1 MGKKVKEDKKA
12 PPEDVFDTILVES
25 RQAATVVLML
35 NSPEEDVQSKA
46 CEAIYKFVA
55 KCDENKKT
63 LLDLDSIDPLL
74 RLVQG
79 EDKTV
84 RRNACMALGVMCA
97 HPDVRKLLRKRDDSI
112 AAFVN
117 LLQPEEDTVVH
128 EFSTLA
134 LSYLATEFSTKVSIF
149 ENNGIEPLV
158 KCLSSTDP
166 DVQKNAIEA
175 LAQMLLDYQT
185 RGAVREYE
193 GLQPMLDLLKSEY
206 AIIQKLSL
214 LSLDR
219 ASQDAEN
226 RASLREL
233 EAISHLINFLAHPE
247 WNDLHVMAVMVLS
260 NLLEDVES
268 LEQVKETGGLKRLV
282 AIITDQPPVEE
293 ESKGGKADKKAGSRA
308 GKKSAKGE
316 AKKVIEEK
324 DEQSP
329 GGNSIIPTLPD
340 VKMSAARAIARSAR
354 NVENRKILHEQ
365 EAEKMLIH
373 LLSHE
378 SVDVQSAAAQ
388 ALGIMC
394 ENLISRDSIREWEG
408 LAPLIRLLNSES
420 GDVKESVTLALANL
434 TTANSTNCNE
444 MMNLNGLDPLIQLL
458 ADSREEA
465 VANTASVLTNLAQE
479 EVLRIEC
486 LNRAVVSSL
495 IDPLKTSN
503 TNVQSKAALALAAF
517 VCDADARTE
526 LRVSGGVEPL
536 IVLLHSGNDEV
547 RRNTSWAITVCGV
560 DEPTATEIC
569 KLGGLEVL
577 QQIQMSST
585 RRSPFTDAALE
596 RLLDSN
602 LSAKYALSGH
612 LGSGNLI
619 EDGFFDAGQ
628 LKPGSKFLSLEDF
641 CKQEMNDKRPTLL
654 INSKQEK
661 VEVKES
667 PPPPPSSEP
676 DSETDPQQSP
686 GHGNRRLSWKSIL
699 KKKPSPP
706 PRQED
711 NDALKADSSKTS
723 VSGKSSRTGRET
735 KSREEVN
742 EPMSPS
748 EQEAE
753 PEHENRHK
761 KSAPPKRLSWKT
773 IIKKKRTK
781 AQREREEKQKEEEIQ
796 AQLAKEA
803 EAQAAEENK
812 PFTTPEDPALYKYME
827 DVMDKIQPLPTTRL
841 QVVALAEY
849 VAEKMGGAI
858 AKGQVTNF
866 SWELALS
873 QIKFELKSN
882 VVPIGK
888 IKAGIHVHRALLFK
902 TLADRIAVGCSLTRG
917 EYNRA
922 WNEVML
928 PEEDEVAG
936 AARYPPKPYIVDLIH
951 KPGKLLPVN
960 TPEAVS
966 YQKL

>member
-735 KSREEVN
+735 KSR
-742 EPMSPS
+742 
-748 EQEAE
+748 
-753 PEHENRHK
+753 
-761 KSAPPKRLSWKT
+761 
-773 IIKKKRTK
+773 TK

>member
-46 CEAIYKFVA
+46 CEAIYKFVD

-79 EDKTV
+79 EDRTV

-128 EFSTLA
+128 EFAALA
-134 LSYLATEFSTKVSIF
+134 LSYMATEFSTKVSIF

-185 RGAVREYE
+185 RGAVREYD

-206 AIIQKLSL
+206 TIIQKLTL

-219 ASQDAEN
+219 SSQDAEN

-233 EAISHLINFLAHPE
+233 EAISHLISFLAHPE

-268 LEQVKETGGLKRLV
+268 LEQIKETGGLKRLV
-282 AIITDQPPVEE
+282 AIITDQPPAEE
-293 ESKGGKADKKAGSRA
+293 ETKGGKADKKAGSRA

-316 AKKVIEEK
+316 AKKATEEK

-329 GGNSIIPTLPD
+329 GGDSIIPTLPD

-388 ALGIMC
+388 ALAIMC
-394 ENLISRDSIREWEG
+394 ENLSSRDSIREWEG
-408 LAPLIRLLNSES
+408 LAPLIKLLNSES

-444 MMNLNGLDPLIQLL
+444 MLNLNGLDPLIQLL
-458 ADSREEA
+458 SDSREEA

-495 IDPLKTSN
+495 IDPLKSSN

-526 LRVSGGVEPL
+526 PLLPVMLNMAPVVDCSRCVWFCSSGL
-536 IVLLHSGNDEV
+536 D
-547 RRNTSWAITVCGV
+547 
-560 DEPTATEIC
+560 
-569 KLGGLEVL
+569 VL

-585 RRSPFTDAALE
+585 RRSPFTDAALD

-628 LKPGSKFLSLEDF
+628 LKPGTKFLSLEDY
-641 CKQEMNDKRPTLL
+641 CKQEMNDKRPILL
-654 INSKQEK
+654 INSKQE
-661 VEVKES
+661 
-667 PPPPPSSEP
+667 P
-676 DSETDPQQSP
+676 T
-686 GHGNRRLSWKSIL
+686 
-699 KKKPSPP
+699 PP

-711 NDALKADSSKTS
+711 NDALKTDSSKTS

-735 KSREEVN
+735 KS
-742 EPMSPS
+742 
-748 EQEAE
+748 
-753 PEHENRHK
+753 
-761 KSAPPKRLSWKT
+761 
-773 IIKKKRTK
+773 RTK

-812 PFTTPEDPALYKYME
+812 PFTTPADPTLFKYME
-827 DVMDKIQPLPTTRL
+827 DVVEKIQPLATTRL

-849 VAEKMGGAI
+849 VAEKMGGPI
-858 AKGQVTNF
+858 EKGQVTNF
-866 SWELALS
+866 SWELPLS

-928 PEEDEVAG
+928 PQEDEVAG
-936 AARYPPKPYIVDLIH
+936 GARYPPKPYIVDLIH
-951 KPGKLLPVN
+951 EPGKLLPVN

>member
-12 PPEDVFDTILVES
+12 PPEDVFDTLLVES

-46 CEAIYKFVA
+46 CEAIYKFVD

-63 LLDLDSIDPLL
+63 LLDLDAIDPLL

-79 EDKTV
+79 EDRTV

-128 EFSTLA
+128 EFAALA
-134 LSYLATEFSTKVSIF
+134 LSYMATEFSTKVSIF

-185 RGAVREYE
+185 RGAVREYD

-214 LSLDR
+214 LALDR
-219 ASQDAEN
+219 SSQDAEN

-247 WNDLHVMAVMVLS
+247 WNDLHVMAVIVLS

-268 LEQVKETGGLKRLV
+268 LEQIKETGGLKKLV
-282 AIITDQPPVEE
+282 AIITDQPPAEE
-293 ESKGGKADKKAGSRA
+293 ETKGGKADKKAGSRA

-316 AKKVIEEK
+316 AKKATEEK

-329 GGNSIIPTLPD
+329 GGDSIIPTLPD

-378 SVDVQSAAAQ
+378 SVDVQSAAAL
-388 ALGIMC
+388 ALAIMC
-394 ENLISRDSIREWEG
+394 ENLSSRDSIREWEG
-408 LAPLIRLLNSES
+408 LAPLIKLLNSES

-444 MMNLNGLDPLIQLL
+444 MLNLNGLDSLIQLL
-458 ADSREEA
+458 SDSREEA
-465 VANTASVLTNLAQE
+465 VANSASVLTNLAQE

-495 IDPLKTSN
+495 IDPLKSSN

-547 RRNTSWAITVCGV
+547 RRNASWAVTVCGV

-569 KLGGLEVL
+569 KLGGLDVL

-585 RRSPFTDAALE
+585 RRSPFTDAALD

-628 LKPGSKFLSLEDF
+628 LKPGTKFLSLEDY
-641 CKQEMNDKRPTLL
+641 CKQEMNDKRPILL
-654 INSKQEK
+654 INSKQE
-661 VEVKES
+661 
-667 PPPPPSSEP
+667 P
-676 DSETDPQQSP
+676 T
-686 GHGNRRLSWKSIL
+686 
-699 KKKPSPP
+699 PP

-711 NDALKADSSKTS
+711 NEALKTDSSKTS

-735 KSREEVN
+735 KS
-742 EPMSPS
+742 
-748 EQEAE
+748 
-753 PEHENRHK
+753 
-761 KSAPPKRLSWKT
+761 
-773 IIKKKRTK
+773 RTK

-812 PFTTPEDPALYKYME
+812 PFTTPADPTLFKYLE
-827 DVMDKIQPLPTTRL
+827 DVVEKIQPLATTRL

-858 AKGQVTNF
+858 EKGQVTNF
-866 SWELALS
+866 SWELPLS

-928 PEEDEVAG
+928 PQEDEVAG
-936 AARYPPKPYIVDLIH
+936 GARYPPKPYIVDLIH
-951 KPGKLLPVN
+951 EPGKLLPVN